1 MTRILSLILL
11 VAIGTTLAWLVS
23 RRFHERRSPL
33 QGASARVPARRD
45 AMAERLA
52 SIGSWTINLRDN
64 SLRWSEGAFRIFGFD
79 PRAGAPGARQFIEMI
94 DPAHRERWRKA
105 LRAAVRDSRALKVE
119 FRLRRPDEKIVWI
132 RMALRPERSRN
143 RVIRMSGIVQDVSR
157 AMSVQKRLAASEAKF
172 RDLTEL
178 SSDWV
183 WESDAEHRYTVLSDG
198 IDQTIGPW
206 YRDMLGRRAWEAP
219 EFDLAENAWDEYR
232 KRVESHRAIADHEFS
247 LLGPDGQIHHLEI
260 NGKPFLDAQ
269 DGFAGYRGTGRDI
282 TRERQQ
288 RTLLEIEGDLA
299 EIMRDGLGSER
310 TIRKAIGATCRHL
323 GLIGG
328 FWLGRSEGQLDVRL
342 CEGPP
347 ELCAASH
354 GLQVSIGSDPESP
367 ETRAFD
373 TGRHAWIINPD
384 SLDKLVERY
393 QARQVQPRCAL
404 VLPIA
409 DEHGESDSLLL
420 FFGPKAFRGEGLI
433 APIAENLSRTL
444 SLFLRRARAEQRLLH
459 ASMHDTLTG
468 LPNRANLLKT
478 LEQRLRSGESL
489 ALLYI
494 DLDRYKLINDTVGH
508 EAGDRAL
515 IEIARRLKSRI
526 GKNDLAARMGGD
538 EFVVLLAGPQAADT
552 IERTARSIL
561 GEIEKPIMLAERA
574 WFLSASIGIALAPV
588 DAEDLETLI
597 RCADSAMYDVKTS
610 GRNDVRFFSGT
621 LSDTRAEQLELA
633 SELPR
638 ALQYG
643 ELEHFYQPVLAISS
657 RQVVCIEALLRWR
670 HPTRGILLP
679 EKFLPAAEQSQ
690 LIREIGI
697 WALQRALDDRVGL
710 GIERFPGMAVS
721 VNVSARQLVDEEF
734 VVALQRL
741 LEERR
746 LPATMLRIELTES
759 AFVAHPERTAA
770 LIDNLRSLGVQ
781 VIIDNFGTGYA
792 SLSYLKNLPVDGLKI
807 DRAFVDGL
815 PDDRGNAAIVQA
827 ITAMASRLGLQ
838 AMAEGVETAAELRGL
853 RALGCDQVQGA
864 LIAEP
869 MPLEEVAGFLEAL
882 PAVRNMHLA
891 AGNKASA

>member
-11 VAIGTTLAWLVS
+11 AAIGTILGWFVL
-23 RRFHERRSPL
+23 RRVRDRD
-33 QGASARVPARRD
+33 ANARGGPDHAQARRD
-45 AMAERLA
+45 AIAERLA
-52 SIGSWTINLRDN
+52 SIGSWTLHLRDN
-64 SLRWSEGAFRIFGFD
+64 SLRWSEGAYRIFGWD
-79 PRAGAPGARQFIEMI
+79 PQAGEPGARQFIEMI
-94 DPAHRERWRKA
+94 DPPHRERWRKA
-105 LRAAVRDSRALKVE
+105 LRAAVRDARALKME
-119 FRLRRPDEKIVWI
+119 FRLRRPDGQIVWI
-132 RMALRPERSRN
+132 RMALRPERSRD
-143 RVIRMSGIVQDVSR
+143 RVVRMSGIVQDVTR
-157 AMSVQKRLAASEAKF
+157 VMSAQKQLAASEARF

-183 WESDAEHRYTVLSDG
+183 WESDAEHRFTVLSAGTDL
-198 IDQTIGPW
+198 TIGPW
-206 YRDMLGRRAWEAP
+206 YRDMIGKRPWDAP
-219 EFDLAENAWDEYR
+219 EFDLSEGAWEGYR
-232 KRVESHRAIADHEFS
+232 TLVESHRPVTDHEFS
-247 LLGPDGQIHHLEI
+247 LIGPDGQIHHLEI
-260 NGKPFLDAQ
+260 NGKALLDAQ
-269 DGFAGYRGTGRDI
+269 GGFIGYRGTGRDI

-288 RTLLEIEGDLA
+288 RTLLEIEGELA
-299 EIMRDGLGSER
+299 QIMRDSAGAER
-310 TIRKAIGATCRHL
+310 MIRQVVGTLCRHL
-323 GLIGG
+323 GLLGG
-328 FWLGRSEGQLDVRL
+328 FWLGRTDGGVAVRL

-347 ELCAASH
+347 GLCESQHDLSGLAA
-354 GLQVSIGSDPESP
+354 IPADAPEA
-367 ETRAFD
+367 RAIES
-373 TGRHAWIINPD
+373 GRHAWLIDPD
-384 SLDKLVERY
+384 SVRALADRY
-393 QARQVQPRCAL
+393 QVAPGMARCAL

-409 DEHGESDSLLL
+409 DEHGESDSMLLV
-420 FFGPKAFRGEGLI
+420 FGPRAFRGEGLI
-433 APIAENLSRTL
+433 APVAETLSRIL

-459 ASMHDTLTG
+459 ASMHDTLTS

-526 GKNDLAARMGGD
+526 GRHDMAARMGGD
-538 EFVVLLAGPQAADT
+538 EFVVLLAGPQAPDV

-561 GEIEKPIMLAERA
+561 TEIEKPIMLAERA
-574 WFLSASIGIALAPV
+574 WFLSASIGIALAPD
-588 DAEDLETLI
+588 DAADLETLI
-597 RCADSAMYDVKTS
+597 RCADSAMYEVKTS

-633 SELPR
+633 AELPR

-643 ELEHFYQPVLAISS
+643 ELEHFYQPVLAIGS

-697 WALQRALDDRVGL
+697 WALRRALDDRVKL
-710 GIERFPGMAVS
+710 GIERFPTMAVS

-734 VVALQRL
+734 VVALRRL

-746 LPATMLRIELTES
+746 LPATLLRIELTES
-759 AFVAHPERTAA
+759 AFVAHPERTAE
-770 LIDNLRSLGVQ
+770 LIDNLRSLGVR

-807 DRAFVDGL
+807 DRAFVEGL

-827 ITAMASRLGLQ
+827 VTAMAARLGLQ

-853 RALGCDQVQGA
+853 RALNCDQVQGS

-869 MPLEEVAGFLEAL
+869 MPLDEVEGFLEAL
-882 PAVRNMHLA
+882 PAIRTMHLA